1 MAVAGGAKT
10 IEKNSKHVIQEVSL
24 PADAEFSKLNCRY
37 VRLIIHRSSTMWGS
51 SVWRFQVWGRP
62 GQLMTTQELARLE
75 RKRHER
81 PVFRIKK
88 AQH

>member
-1 MAVAGGAKT
+1 MAVAGDAKT
-10 IEKNSKHVIQEVSL
+10 IEKNPKHVIQEASL
-24 PADAEFSKLNCRY
+24 PADADFSRLNCRY
-37 VRLIIHRSSTMWGS
+37 VRLMIHRSSTMWGS

-62 GQLMTTQELARLE
+62 GQLMSPQELARLE
-75 RKRHER
+75 QKRHER